1 MAFLSLLAP
10 DQFFLVGIGVMA
22 VWLVALTVLVI
33 QVLQHYRHLTQNI
46 TKKDLKSVLD
56 EVLREIKTQTKL
68 SKELEEKL
76 GKLEQDGISHLQKV
90 GFLRFNPFADTGG
103 DQSFI
108 LTILDNKD
116 NGIVF
121 SSMHG
126 RGTTRLYA
134 KHVIQGKGKDFELS
148 DEEKKVIQQAK
159 KLK

>member
-1 MAFLSLLAP
+1 MTIISLLSQ
-10 DQFFLVGIGVMA
+10 DQIFLVAIGIAGA
-22 VWLVALTVLVI
+22 WLLALTVLVW
-33 QVLQHYRHLTQNI
+33 QVLQHYRSLTQNI
-46 TKKDLKSVLD
+46 TKKDLKTVLD
-56 EVLREIKTQTKL
+56 GILRETKFQAKT
-68 SKELEEKL
+68 SGELKEKL
-76 GKLEQDGISHLQKV
+76 ARIEQDGFSHLQRI

-108 LTILDNKD
+108 LAFLDEKN

-134 KHVIQGKGKDFELS
+134 KQVVQGKGKDFELS
-148 DEEKKVIQQAK
+148 DEEKKVIQQAR